1 MKRSPAAQLIEPRIA
16 MSTVSGTN
24 ILPEEE
30 EKGIRE
36 VSQCLDV
43 LSEVALMERHYDTAG
58 ASRNCPS

>member
-1 MKRSPAAQLIEPRIA
+1 